1 MFEGRVGYKAAII
14 KLQYILFYIHNN
26 ALIRCL
32 EEFKKNKFVPAE
44 EAEKQIKLLNFPLSV
59 EKLVDAIKKVFSNEK
74 MRVQTI
80 ESMEEIFEE
89 MKEFSYII
97 KGAENDIFLHGK
109 GSEEQIYN
117 NDGNS
122 VVQQHRKWLIVMADF
137 PKVFVAQLRDMIYP
151 KSYVVCFSKKND
163 NSAMWGNY
171 ADCHKGVCLIY
182 DTSDEAKLKVGGRH
196 IPLVMVESP
205 LNVIFSRH

>member
-1 MFEGRVGYKAAII
+1 
-14 KLQYILFYIHNN
+14 
-26 ALIRCL
+26 
-32 EEFKKNKFVPAE
+32 
-44 EAEKQIKLLNFPLSV
+44 
-59 EKLVDAIKKVFSNEK
+59 

-89 MKEFSYII
+89 MKEFSYIM

-182 DTSDEAKLKVGGRH
+182 DTGDEAKLKVGGRH
-196 IPLVMVESP
+196 IPLDVRAISYGGESIEC
-205 LNVIFSRH
+205 NFSRH